1 MTPVNSKDGQDL
13 PELPISRKT
22 AGPGRQPTVL
32 QLISRTDALP
42 GRPYQPRPGRTGLL
56 DARALHSGRDGWE
69 HCIRPGAP
77 LGGVATSHEF
87 FLSSLRNELAP
98 PLPPPGGPGGPLS
111 FLYLL
116 PPFFF
121 FFFFLT
127 SLIFFPFTTCT
138 THSQSQPAHGSFG
151 GRGGGTFTG
160 VALAGG
166 ILIGHGTRG

>member
-1 MTPVNSKDGQDL
+1 MPVLTQDGRALQMTPANSKDGQDL

-32 QLISRTDALP
+32 QLISRM
-42 GRPYQPRPGRTGLL
+42 

-77 LGGVATSHEF
+77 LGGAATSHEF